1 MKKIN
6 IIGSQIVKD
15 ELRFQHENPI
25 TTTNAEAQRLYEA
38 GMLLDEPVDTDGK
51 DDPDPLPAVPPA
63 LPDDNA

>member
-25 TTTNAEAQRLYEA
+25 TTTNAEAQRLHDA

-51 DDPDPLPAVPPA
+51 DEPAAPPVPLVTG
-63 LPDDNA
+63 DDNA